1 MLKNKQSSMSSHSNI
16 IQGGIHQDERGKI
29 VFAND
34 FDLVDVRRL
43 YHITHHSTETVRAWQ
58 GHKVEAKWFH
68 CTAGSFLVKLA
79 KIDNWE
85 NPDPQLTIETHI
97 LSADNSQVLYI
108 PSGYANG
115 FKALK
120 ADSSL
125 MVFSDKG
132 LEESKNDDFRFDKN
146 YFFNWDT
153 L

>member
-1 MLKNKQSSMSSHSNI
+1 MKTNSHI
-16 IQGGIHQDERGKI
+16 IQGGIHQDDRGKI

-43 YHITHHSTETVRAWQ
+43 YHISHHNTETIRAWQ

-68 CTAGSFLVKLA
+68 CTVGSFLVKLI

-85 NPDPQLTIETHI
+85 NPSLELEIETHT
-97 LSADNSQVLYI
+97 LSADDSQVLYI
-108 PSGYANG
+108 PPGYTNG
-115 FKALK
+115 FKAIEPN
-120 ADSSL
+120 SSL
-125 MVFSDKG
+125 LVFSDAT

-153 L
+153 I